1 MQSEILELQNA
12 LKGYEDEFEERM
24 ASYEERMEANVQ
36 EVEVALE
43 RAQATINKNRELNEM

>member
-43 RAQATINKNRELNEM
+43 RAQATISKNRELNEM